1 MLLASP
7 VSELAFLKGRCK
19 YERSAMWCFLL
30 GTQYTVIL
38 VVLVFLSE
46 VCSLV
51 RALLTSTLRVLS

>member
-1 MLLASP
+1 
-7 VSELAFLKGRCK
+7 
-19 YERSAMWCFLL
+19 MWCFLL